1 MSSMIAHADVAG
13 LADER
18 DVLIAIAQHLPD
30 VISLGLG
37 DPDFAT
43 PVHIVAAAKEAM
55 AAGRC
60 DHYTH
65 PAGLIELRRTIAA
78 KLARENAIDAD
89 PETEITVTTG
99 GQEGLYAIV
108 QALLDPGDEIL
119 VPDPRYSSY
128 DAAIGRAGG
137 VIVPVPTRQE
147 DDFDLRPDE
156 VERRITAHTK
166 AILLVT
172 PGNPTAGVISPMHLR
187 QIAQLA
193 IDHDLVVISDEIYE
207 QFVFDGAE
215 HFSIGSLPE
224 MRGRTITLNGFS
236 KTYAM
241 TGWRLGYVVAPPALT
256 QAIRAMKQS
265 ISIAAPAI
273 AQWAGIAALT
283 GPQECVA
290 EFRTIYDE
298 RRRALMPALDAL
310 GFTYGHP
317 YGTFYIFANISTT
330 GMPAFT
336 LARKLLEE
344 ARVLIFPGT
353 GFGPA
358 WSDYVR
364 FSVLQPTPVLL
375 EAVARLGRVLRESTG
390 NAQRTSTP

>member
-1 MSSMIAHADVAG
+1 MYPMSSTIAHADAAG
-13 LADER
+13 LVDER
-18 DVLIAIAQHLPD
+18 DVLMDLAQHLPD

-43 PVHIVAAAKEAM
+43 PAHIVAAAKEAM

-60 DHYTH
+60 DRYTH
-65 PAGLIELRRTIAA
+65 PAGLIELRRAIAA
-78 KLARENAIDAD
+78 KLARENGIIAD

-108 QALLDPGDEIL
+108 QALLNPGDEIL

-137 VIVPVPTRQE
+137 IIVPVPMRQE
-147 DDFDLRPDE
+147 DDFDLRPEE
-156 VERRITAHTK
+156 VARRITPRTK

-172 PGNPTAGVISPMHLR
+172 PSNPTAAVISPAHLR
-187 QIAQLA
+187 AIADLA
-193 IDHDLVVISDEIYE
+193 IAHDLVVISDEIYE
-207 QFVFDGAE
+207 KFVFDGAE
-215 HFSIGSLPE
+215 HFSIGSLPA
-224 MRGRTITLNGFS
+224 MRERTITLSGFS

-256 QAIRAMKQS
+256 RAIRALKES

-273 AQWAGIAALT
+273 SQWAGVAALN
-283 GPQECVA
+283 GPQECVDQ
-290 EFRTIYDE
+290 FRATYDA
-298 RRRALMPALDAL
+298 RRRVLMPALDAL

-317 YGTFYIFANISTT
+317 YGTFYIFANIAAT

-344 ARVLIFPGT
+344 AHVLIFPGT
-353 GFGPA
+353 GFGAA
-358 WSDYVR
+358 WGDYLR
-364 FSVLQPTPVLL
+364 FSLLQPTPVLL
-375 EAVARLGRVLRESTG
+375 EAVARLERVLR
-390 NAQRTSTP
+390 R

>member
-1 MSSMIAHADVAG
+1 MSSTIAHADAAG
-13 LADER
+13 LVDER
-18 DVLIAIAQHLPD
+18 DVLMEIAQQLPD

-43 PVHIVAAAKEAM
+43 PTHIVAAAKKAM
-55 AAGRC
+55 AEGRC

-65 PAGLIELRRTIAA
+65 PAGLIELRREIAA
-78 KLARENAIDAD
+78 KLARDNGIIAD

-108 QALLDPGDEIL
+108 QALLNPGDEIL
-119 VPDPRYSSY
+119 VPDPRYRSY

-147 DDFDLRPDE
+147 DDFDLRPAE
-156 VERRITAHTK
+156 VERRITPRTK

-172 PGNPTAGVISPMHLR
+172 PGNPTAGVISTAHLR
-187 QIAQLA
+187 EIAALA
-193 IDHDLVVISDEIYE
+193 IEHDLVVISDEIYE

-224 MRGRTITLNGFS
+224 MRGRTITVSGFS

-241 TGWRLGYVVAPPALT
+241 TGWRLGYVVAPLALT
-256 QAIRAMKQS
+256 QAIRALKQS
-265 ISIAAPAI
+265 ISIAAPTI
-273 AQWAGIAALT
+273 SQWAGVAALT

-290 EFRTIYDE
+290 AFRATYDE
-298 RRRALMPALDAL
+298 RRRALMAALDGL

-317 YGTFYIFANISTT
+317 YGAFYIFANIAST

-344 ARVLIFPGT
+344 AHVLIFPGT

-358 WSDYVR
+358 WSAYLR
-364 FSVLQPTPVLL
+364 FSVLKPTPILL
-375 EAVARLGRVLRESTG
+375 EAVKRVERVVRG
-390 NAQRTSTP
+390 

>member
-1 MSSMIAHADVAG
+1 MSSAIMHADAAG
-13 LADER
+13 LVDER
-18 DVLIAIAQHLPD
+18 DVLIEIAQHLPD

-43 PVHIVAAAKEAM
+43 PAHIVAAAKEAM

-60 DHYTH
+60 DRYTP
-65 PAGLIELRRTIAA
+65 PAGLIELRRAIAA
-78 KLARENAIDAD
+78 KLARDNGIIAD

-147 DDFDLRPDE
+147 DDFDLRPAE
-156 VERRITAHTK
+156 VERRITPRTK

-172 PGNPTAGVISPMHLR
+172 PGNPTAGVIAPAHLR

-193 IDHDLVVISDEIYE
+193 IQHDLVVISDEMYE
-207 QFVFDGAE
+207 QFVYDGAE
-215 HFSIGSLPE
+215 HFSIGSLPA
-224 MRGRTITLNGFS
+224 MRERTITLNGFS

-241 TGWRLGYVVAPPALT
+241 TGWRLGYVIAPPALT
-256 QAIRAMKQS
+256 QAIRAMKAS

-273 AQWAGIAALT
+273 SQWAGIAALD

-290 EFRTIYDE
+290 QFRVIYDE
-298 RRRALMPALDAL
+298 RRRALMPALDAQ

-317 YGTFYIFANISTT
+317 YGTFYIFTNIATT

-344 ARVLIFPGT
+344 AHVLIFPGT

-358 WSDYVR
+358 WSDYLR
-364 FSVLQPTPVLL
+364 LSFLQPTPVLM
-375 EAVARLGRVLRESTG
+375 EAVARLEGVLRG
-390 NAQRTSTP
+390 

>member
-1 MSSMIAHADVAG
+1 MSSTITHADAAG
-13 LADER
+13 LVDER
-18 DVLIAIAQHLPD
+18 DVLMDLARHLPN

-37 DPDFAT
+37 DPDFPT
-43 PVHIVAAAKEAM
+43 PAHIIAAAKEAM
-55 AAGRC
+55 GDGRC

-65 PAGLIELRRTIAA
+65 PAGLIELRRAIAA
-78 KLARENAIDAD
+78 KLARENGVVAD

-137 VIVPVPTRQE
+137 VIVPVPTWQE
-147 DDFDLRPDE
+147 DDFDLRPAE
-156 VERRITAHTK
+156 VARRITPKTK

-172 PGNPTAGVISPMHLR
+172 PGNPTAGVISPAHLR
-187 QIAQLA
+187 EIAALA
-193 IDHDLVVISDEIYE
+193 IEHDLVVISDEIYE
-207 QFVFDGAE
+207 KFVYDGAE

-224 MRGRTITLNGFS
+224 MRERTITLSGFS

-273 AQWAGIAALT
+273 SQWAGVAALT
-283 GPQECVA
+283 GPQECV
-290 EFRTIYDE
+290 ELFRTTYDA
-298 RRRALMPALDAL
+298 RRRTLMPALDAL

-317 YGTFYIFANISTT
+317 YGTFYIFVNIAST
-330 GMPAFT
+330 GMPAFA

-353 GFGPA
+353 GFGAA
-358 WSDYVR
+358 WGDYLR
-364 FSVLQPTPVLL
+364 FSLLQPTPVLL
-375 EAVARLGRVLRESTG
+375 EAVSRLERVLRG
-390 NAQRTSTP
+390 

>member
-1 MSSMIAHADVAG
+1 MSSTMAHADAAG
-13 LADER
+13 LVDER
-18 DVLIAIAQHLPD
+18 DVLIDLAQHLPD

-43 PVHIVAAAKEAM
+43 PAHIIAAAKEAM
-55 AAGRC
+55 ADGRC

-65 PAGLIELRRTIAA
+65 PAGLIELRRAIAA
-78 KLARENAIDAD
+78 KLARDNDIVAD
-89 PETEITVTTG
+89 PQTEITVTTG

-108 QALLDPGDEIL
+108 QALLNPSDEIL

-147 DDFDLRPDE
+147 DDFDLRPEE
-156 VERRITAHTK
+156 VARRITPRTK

-172 PGNPTAGVISPMHLR
+172 PSNPTAAVISPAHLR
-187 QIAQLA
+187 AIADLA
-193 IDHDLVVISDEIYE
+193 IAHDLVVISDEIYE
-207 QFVFDGAE
+207 KFVFDGAE
-215 HFSIGSLPE
+215 HFSIGSLPA
-224 MRGRTITLNGFS
+224 MRERTITLSGFS

-256 QAIRAMKQS
+256 RAIRALKES

-273 AQWAGIAALT
+273 SQWAGVAALN
-283 GPQECVA
+283 GPQECVDQ
-290 EFRTIYDE
+290 FRATYDA
-298 RRRALMPALDAL
+298 RRRVLMPALDAL

-317 YGTFYIFANISTT
+317 YGTFYIFANIAAT

-344 ARVLIFPGT
+344 AHVLIFPGT
-353 GFGPA
+353 GFGAA
-358 WSDYVR
+358 WGDYLR
-364 FSVLQPTPVLL
+364 FSLLQPTPVLL
-375 EAVARLGRVLRESTG
+375 EAVARLERVLR
-390 NAQRTSTP
+390 R

>member
-1 MSSMIAHADVAG
+1 MSSVIAHADAAG
-13 LADER
+13 LVDER
-18 DVLIAIAQHLPD
+18 DVLIEIAQQMPD

-43 PVHIVAAAKEAM
+43 PAHIVAAAKEAM
-55 AAGRC
+55 ANGQC
-60 DHYTH
+60 DHYTS
-65 PAGLIELRRTIAA
+65 PAGLIELRRAIAA
-78 KLARENAIDAD
+78 KLARENGIDAD

-99 GQEGLYAIV
+99 GQEGLYAIM

-128 DAAIGRAGG
+128 DAAISRAGG
-137 VIVPVPTRQE
+137 VIVPVPTWQA
-147 DDFDLRPDE
+147 DDFDLRPAE
-156 VERRITAHTK
+156 VERRITPRTK

-172 PGNPTAGVISPMHLR
+172 PGNPTAGVISPAHLR
-187 QIAQLA
+187 AIAALA
-193 IDHDLVVISDEIYE
+193 VRHDLVVISDEIYE
-207 QFVFDGAE
+207 QFVFDGAV

-224 MRGRTITLNGFS
+224 MRERTITLNGFS

-241 TGWRLGYVVAPPALT
+241 TGWRLGYAVAPPALT
-256 QAIRAMKQS
+256 RAIRAMKAS
-265 ISIAAPAI
+265 ISIAAPTI
-273 AQWAGIAALT
+273 SQWAGVAALN
-283 GPQECVA
+283 GPQACVA
-290 EFRTIYDE
+290 QFRATYDE

-317 YGTFYIFANISTT
+317 YGTFYIFVNIATT

-344 ARVLIFPGT
+344 AHVLIFPGT

-358 WSDYVR
+358 WSDYLR
-364 FSVLQPTPVLL
+364 FSILQPTPVLM
-375 EAVARLGRVLRESTG
+375 EAVARLERVLRG
-390 NAQRTSTP
+390 